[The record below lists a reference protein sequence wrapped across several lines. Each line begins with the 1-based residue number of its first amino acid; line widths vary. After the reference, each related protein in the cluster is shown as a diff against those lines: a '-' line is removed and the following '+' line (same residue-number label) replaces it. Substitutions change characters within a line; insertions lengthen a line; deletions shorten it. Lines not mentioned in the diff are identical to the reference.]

1 MSSLT
6 AKGITGVSICGDDND
21 DRDKKQGVT
30 QGQYQ
35 LVYFTPKALVLSR
48 SWRYIDDG
56 MLYLENTDQCCRKIL
71 FSDMEGYHTVPTE
84 KLCLCCDICKK
95 KNVNVLLVHLFN
107 FFFLYMFIKILI
119 YY

>member
-6 AKGITGVSICGDDND
+6 AKGCQYLCDND
-21 DRDKKQGVT
+21 DRHKKQGIT

-71 FSDMEGYHTVPTE
+71 FSDMEGYQTVPTE

-95 KNVNVLLVHLFN
+95 PHKCTTCSFV
-107 FFFLYMFIKILI
+107 
-119 YY
+119 

>member
-71 FSDMEGYHTVPTE
+71 FSDMEGISHCTYRKTLPYVVTFV
-84 KLCLCCDICKK
+84 
-95 KNVNVLLVHLFN
+95 KNHINVLLVHLFN
-107 FFFLYMFIKILI
+107 FFFPVHVH
-119 YY
+119 